1 MVNTRMLNLIKEI
14 IAAIENGEENFTTDW
29 YPDHAIE
36 KAGDAIYRATGV
48 VLDRVDDG
56 VYEIFR

>member
-1 MVNTRMLNLIKEI
+1 MADTNMLKLMKEV
-14 IAAIENGEENFTTDW
+14 IAAIEGGKENFITVK

-36 KAGDAIYRATGV
+36 KVADAVYRATGV